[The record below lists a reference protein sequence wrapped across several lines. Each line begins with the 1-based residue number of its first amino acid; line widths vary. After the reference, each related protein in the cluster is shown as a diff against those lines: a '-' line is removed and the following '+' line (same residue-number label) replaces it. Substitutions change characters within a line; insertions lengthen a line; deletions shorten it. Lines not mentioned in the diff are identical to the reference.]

1 MATRKNIR
9 ILLDDG
15 NQIERGTG
23 IGRYSQYVFDFL
35 QRSGFQI
42 ELTDRRFAGGDRT
55 RKRLEYL
62 WHINSRTYQRELEAR
77 YDLVFYTNYTV
88 PFVKNGHTKY
98 IATIHDMVS
107 YLYPETLPAAYRVYN
122 RETIRNTVHRAELI
136 FTDSESV
143 KREITS
149 VFPGAENKIKS
160 TWVGTYESIRPMETY
175 RDYDNPP
182 LHGIDNSPFF
192 LFVSTVEKRKN
203 VKLVI
208 EAFDC
213 LKRIAL
219 SAAGWKLVIV
229 GRPGYGYEEIFKAA
243 KESSSS
249 QDILFAGF
257 TSDEDCNR
265 LYNHAKAF
273 VFPTTYEG
281 FGSAQTECMRCHLPL
296 ICSDIKTNRE
306 ISREYGLYFHLDD
319 PSSLVDQMRNITD
332 GKYDYARYNRL
343 ADQYLTDFSWEKVG
357 GRMIEGIESI
367 C

>member
-1 MATRKNIR
+1 MRKNIR

-35 QRSGFQI
+35 KKSGYQI
-42 ELTDRRFAGGDRT
+42 DLVDRRFVSGDRR

-62 WHINSRTYQRELEAR
+62 WYVNSKAYQRELKDH
-77 YDLVFYTNYTV
+77 YDIVFYTNYTV
-88 PFVKNGHTKY
+88 PFVKNGRTKY

-107 YLYPETLPAAYRVYN
+107 YLYPETLPVAYRIYN
-122 RETIRNTVHRAELI
+122 RETIRNTIHRAELV

-143 KREITS
+143 KREIIS
-149 VFPGAENKIKS
+149 KFPDAENKIRS
-160 TWVGTYESIRPMETY
+160 TWIGSYESIKPLETY
-175 RDYDNPP
+175 EDYDNPL
-182 LHGIDNSPFF
+182 LHGIDESPFF

-213 LKRIAL
+213 LKRVSQ

-229 GRPGYGYEEIFKAA
+229 GRPGYGYEEICKAA
-243 KESSSS
+243 RESSSS

-281 FGSAQTECMRCHLPL
+281 FGLAQIECMRCHLPL
-296 ICSDIKTNRE
+296 ICSDIATNRE
-306 ISREYGLYFHLDD
+306 ISREYGLYFNLDD

-332 GKYDYARYNRL
+332 GKYNYTRYNML
-343 ADQYLTDFSWEKVG
+343 AERYLADFSWEIVG
-357 GRMIEGIESI
+357 GRIIEGIESI